1 MADPQVRSSS
11 DDFEHVEAIHDDEDS
26 TDDEREQKSKEE
38 KSSKITHRKVVSREK
53 EGDSMD
59 ITRMMKGITGNLHQS
74 AATPQWV
81 KRYIKKA
88 EPMIPIVAQVL
99 RIIAG
104 VTNGIV
110 NAVFPLLTAAKANKF
125 DVYLPA
131 IIGVIM
137 VFYGGSF
144 MFLIAAVEAY
154 RISGWE
160 LTEKCLKDL
169 YRNYANAAAADAKDD
184 EDLAQIDENDSRSKE
199 DKMSDEEYLS
209 HKIRLILTV
218 VKPQQVLDAVS
229 GITSGFFAVVAT
241 LKMKFAEAVTLGT
254 AMGQMYEKVVKKLFL
269 HDLQLAAGKYKEWV
283 APCLSYACK
292 IIGISLAYSLQVVAV
307 VAVE

>member
-1 MADPQVRSSS
+1 
-11 DDFEHVEAIHDDEDS
+11 
-26 TDDEREQKSKEE
+26 
-38 KSSKITHRKVVSREK
+38 
-53 EGDSMD
+53 
-59 ITRMMKGITGNLHQS
+59 
-74 AATPQWV
+74 
-81 KRYIKKA
+81 
-88 EPMIPIVAQVL
+88 
-99 RIIAG
+99 
-104 VTNGIV
+104 
-110 NAVFPLLTAAKANKF
+110 
-125 DVYLPA
+125 
-131 IIGVIM
+131 
-137 VFYGGSF
+137 

-307 VAVE
+307 VAKE